1 MGVRDGY
8 RRAAMLGFAL
18 VVGAAAVT
26 VAGCGGGA
34 GDGARA
40 VGGTPAEGASAAAGA
55 SGSPSPAA
63 PASSAP
69 APSTPA
75 ATGPALRPELAEYVR
90 KLPGTLGVQV
100 RDRVT
105 GATWQAGD
113 TGFATWTA
121 STIKLAIATA
131 LLERNRAGAIT
142 LGAGDRTTM
151 RSMLVDSSNEA
162 TDALWEKYDGVG
174 MLPTFRE
181 RYGMA
186 NLAVVAGYRPYWRH
200 LQCSTTDLTAVM
212 SYALDSLAAA
222 DRAELVGWLRAAARS
237 QPWGV
242 WAAGAAQTP
251 GHKPGWAFKPEG
263 RPTHWVVHSV
273 GFAGPGERYVVAV
286 MYDLPKGHDAKAGAQ
301 AVTNVVALAFGR
313 PQVTVRGP

>member
-1 MGVRDGY
+1 ML
-8 RRAAMLGFAL
+8 AMVLALG
-18 VVGAAAVT
+18 AVA
-26 VAGCGGGA
+26 VAGCGGR
-34 GDGARA
+34 DG
-40 VGGTPAEGASAAAGA
+40 GGSRAAGA
-55 SGSPSPAA
+55 SPAASGLEPPVDPASPA
-63 PASSAP
+63 PAGSAP
-69 APSTPA
+69 APSGSPA
-75 ATGPALRPELAEYVR
+75 ATVAGPALRPALTDYIR

-105 GATWQAGD
+105 GTTWQAGD
-113 TGFATWTA
+113 PGFATWTA

-131 LLERNRAGAIT
+131 LLERNRAGAIA
-142 LGAGDRTTM
+142 LSAGDRTTM
-151 RSMLVDSSNEA
+151 RSMLVNSSNEA

-200 LQCSTTDLTAVM
+200 LQCSTTDLAAVM
-212 SYALDSLAAA
+212 TYALGSLAAA
-222 DRAELVGWLRAAARS
+222 DRAELVGWLRAAVGT

-242 WAAGAAQTP
+242 WAAGAAQKP

-286 MYDLPKGHDAKAGAQ
+286 MYDLPAGPGAKTGAQ
-301 AVTNVVALAFGR
+301 AVTDVVALAFGR
-313 PQVTVRGP
+313 PLVTVRGP